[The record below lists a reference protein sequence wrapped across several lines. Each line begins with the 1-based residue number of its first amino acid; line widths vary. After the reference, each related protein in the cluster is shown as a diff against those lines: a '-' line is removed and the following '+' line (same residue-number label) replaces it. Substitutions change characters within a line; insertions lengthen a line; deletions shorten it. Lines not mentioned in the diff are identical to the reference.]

1 MTEPARR
8 KAGGRGPELSVMDR
22 GRDGAA
28 VLIWHTNASE
38 SSNFPVPSVWQFR
51 DWQLDRPDRNLAG
64 RAENMGEHGTMDGV
78 KNKKNKKNN
87 RHSHESRRE

>member
-1 MTEPARR
+1 
-8 KAGGRGPELSVMDR
+8 MDR

-28 VLIWHTNASE
+28 VLIWHTNARD

-64 RAENMGEHGTMDGV
+64 RAENMGEHGIMDGV
-78 KNKKNKKNN
+78 KTKTKKQKKHAMRQGTRAAVSSVSNVVI
-87 RHSHESRRE
+87 SSPDTEQ